1 MRWLAKLVNPNAA
14 RLTRLMRLLAASVAA
29 LVTRAACQLEIWVLQ
44 VAMVRPSRLIS
55 SGRPGSWRSAAS
67 WATVAAPTLAQGMS

>member
-1 MRWLAKLVNPNAA
+1 MG
-14 RLTRLMRLLAASVAA
+14 A

-55 SGRPGSWRSAAS
+55 SGMPGSWRSAAS